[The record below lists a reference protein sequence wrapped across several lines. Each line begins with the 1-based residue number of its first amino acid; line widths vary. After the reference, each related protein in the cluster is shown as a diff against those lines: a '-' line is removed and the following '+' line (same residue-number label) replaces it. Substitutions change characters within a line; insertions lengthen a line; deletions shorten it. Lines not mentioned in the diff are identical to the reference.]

1 MKRGLLLILITIFL
15 SNFTNAQQVN
25 ENFETVVVE
34 NDISISGWLNHNQT
48 GTRKWIGKE
57 YSSNH
62 YAQMSSYNSGEE
74 NVAYLIT
81 PELNITGASETFSF
95 NVNIGYWKHVAL
107 TVLISTNFDGT
118 AGGITTATW
127 TDITSNFTIPQTPTS
142 GYGTFAT
149 AGSMDISSYTGDAY
163 IAFKYTGN
171 ANNNQTTTIQVD
183 NVVVTGTAGIY
194 NLSHNLHITPN
205 PVNSVLNIN
214 SVSNINQI
222 SVSNI
227 IGQNVMNV
235 NNINSNNYSLNVN
248 SLKNGIYMI
257 AVKNSDGTYSLTKFI
272 KE

>member
-15 SNFTNAQQVN
+15 SNFTNAQVN

-62 YAQMSSYNSGEE
+62 YAQMSSYSSAEASE
-74 NVAYLIT
+74 IVWLIT
-81 PELNITGASETFSF
+81 PNVIANSSSSLNFSSKAAYQNADVF
-95 NVNIGYWKHVAL
+95 SLW
-107 TVLISTNFDGT
+107 ISTDFTGDVASANWTELIFTEPT
-118 AGGITTATW
+118 AP
-127 TDITSNFTIPQTPTS
+127 SN
-142 GYGTFAT
+142 GYGDWT
-149 AGSMDISSYTGDAY
+149 ASGNIDLSSYNGQSIN
-163 IAFKYTGN
+163 IAFKYTGGDPG
-171 ANNNQTTTIQVD
+171 ATTTWQIDDVII
-183 NVVVTGTAGIY
+183 TGTGTGIY

-257 AVKNSDGTYSLTKFI
+257 AVKNSDGTFSLTKFI